1 MLLTPQRRPAL
12 ADRDPAWAGRVQLL
26 LLFAAITLPAAWLS
40 EFNPAVFLDSSSQ
53 QAARNFLGTFLPP
66 AHSTEFLA
74 LLARSAWQTVAI
86 ATSGM
91 AIALAVAIPLAVAA
105 NRTLSVSRIG
115 RRRMR
120 PLGAAIRSAIRWLLI
135 VLRSVPELVWALMF
149 VRAVGL
155 GDTAG
160 VLAIALAYAGMIGKV
175 FLEIFESQDARAS
188 EALLAN
194 GAGRIGAFLYGTVP
208 ACLPE
213 LVSYTV
219 YRWECAVRSSVILGF
234 VGAGGLG
241 MQMEL
246 SMKMFAG
253 GEVLSFLLAFLG
265 LVWLADL
272 ASRWLR
278 AWID

>member
-1 MLLTPQRRPAL
+1 VLLRPAHSPPS
-12 ADRDPAWAGRVQLL
+12 AARDPAWPGRIQLA
-26 LLFAAITLPAAWLS
+26 LLFVAVTLPAAWLS
-40 EFNPAVFLDSSSQ
+40 EFNPAVFLDRSSLD
-53 QAARNFLGTFLPP
+53 AARNFLGTFLPP
-66 AHSTEFLA
+66 AHSPEFLK
-74 LLARSAWQTVAI
+74 LLARSTWQTIAI

-91 AIALAVAIPLAVAA
+91 AIALVVAIPLAVAA

-115 RRRMR
+115 RQRMR
-120 PLGAAIRSAIRWLLI
+120 PAGAAIRWAIRWLLI
-135 VLRSVPELVWALMF
+135 ALRSVPELVWALMF

-175 FLEIFESQDARAS
+175 FLEIFESQDAKAS

-194 GAGRIGAFLYGTVP
+194 GAGRLGAFLYGTVP

-253 GEVLSFLLAFLG
+253 GEVVSFLFAFLG
-265 LVWLADL
+265 LVWLADIV
-272 ASRWLR
+272 SRRLR
-278 AWID
+278 AWIG

>member
-1 MLLTPQRRPAL
+1 MLLFLAL
-12 ADRDPAWAGRVQLL
+12 
-26 LLFAAITLPAAWLS
+26 TLPAAWLA
-40 EFNPAVFLDSSSQ
+40 EFNPAIFFDPSSLD
-53 QAARNFLGTFLPP
+53 AARGFLGSFLPP
-66 AHSTEFLA
+66 AHSAEFLA
-74 LLARSAWQTVAI
+74 LLARSAWQTIAI

-91 AIALAVAIPLAVAA
+91 AIALVAAIPLAIAA

-115 RRRMR
+115 RRGMR
-120 PLGAAIRSAIRWLLI
+120 PAGMAIRASIRWLLI
-135 VLRSVPELVWALMF
+135 ALRSVPELVWALMF

-175 FLEIFESQDARAS
+175 FLEIFESQDSGAS
-188 EALLAN
+188 AALLAN
-194 GAGRIGAFLYGTVP
+194 GAGRMGAFLYGTLP

-213 LVSYTV
+213 MVSYTV

-253 GEVLSFLLAFLG
+253 GEVFSFLLAFLC
-265 LVWLADL
+265 LVWVADL
-272 ASRWLR
+272 ASKWLR

>member
-1 MLLTPQRRPAL
+1 MPATGPVF
-12 ADRDPAWAGRVQLL
+12 DRKDPAWRGRLQLAI
-26 LLFAAITLPAAWLS
+26 LFAALTIPAAWLA
-40 EFNPAVFLDSSSQ
+40 EFNPAVFLDASSLN
-53 QAARNFLGTFLPP
+53 AARQFLGSFLPP
-66 AHSTEFLA
+66 AHSPDFLE
-74 LLARSAWQTVAI
+74 LLARSAWQTIAI

-91 AIALAVAIPLAVAA
+91 TIALAVAIPLAVAA

-115 RRRMR
+115 RERMS
-120 PLGAAIRSAIRWLLI
+120 PAGMAIRGSIRWLLI
-135 VLRSVPELVWALMF
+135 ALRSVPELVWALMF

-160 VLAIALAYAGMIGKV
+160 MLAIALAYSGMIGKV
-175 FLEIFESQDARAS
+175 FLEIFESQDAGACA
-188 EALLAN
+188 ALLAN
-194 GAGRIGAFLYGTVP
+194 GAGRTGAFLYGTLP
-208 ACLPE
+208 SCLPE
-213 LVSYTV
+213 MVSYTV

-253 GEVLSFLLAFLG
+253 GEVFSFLLAFLA
-265 LVWLADL
+265 LVWVADL
-272 ASRWLR
+272 TSKWLR